1 MRTEHKT
8 HLSHSSIHHHQLL
21 LVLQPLD
28 ALIQLL
34 DLHNKMSNRVKQ
46 PVENECNTDQQGIPL
61 ALHDWFLVSEVLG
74 WSTGLAL
81 AARPRL
87 VLPVYVHQ
95 QKQAKRHHRHKRL
108 QQITC
113 HRAQSLAQP
122 VKTRDCQEKDHDC
135 LCSCGVA

>member
-1 MRTEHKT
+1 MRIEHKI
-8 HLSHSSIHHHQLL
+8 HLSQSTIHHHRSV

-46 PVENECNTDQQGIPL
+46 PVENECSTYQQGIPL
-61 ALHDWFLVSEVLG
+61 ALHDGFLMSEVLG
-74 WSTGLAL
+74 WGTGITL
-81 AARPRL
+81 AARHRL

-95 QKQAKRHHRHKRL
+95 QKQAKRNHRHERL

-113 HRAQSLAQP
+113 HRNQPLAQS

-135 LCSCGVA
+135 LSACGVA

>member
-61 ALHDWFLVSEVLG
+61 ALHD
-74 WSTGLAL
+74 
-81 AARPRL
+81 
-87 VLPVYVHQ
+87 
-95 QKQAKRHHRHKRL
+95 
-108 QQITC
+108 
-113 HRAQSLAQP
+113 
-122 VKTRDCQEKDHDC
+122 
-135 LCSCGVA
+135 